1 MLPLHFF
8 KNMSFTGANVA
19 LTLVMFGLAG
29 SFFFLGQFLQSVQG
43 YSPLEAGIRL
53 LPMAAVSFVAAV
65 ASAQIARYL
74 GTKITVAL
82 GILIGAG
89 GFLFFYFISAVDV
102 SYGMFVV
109 PMCITALGIGL
120 VMAPATNSIMG
131 SIPVDQSGVGSA
143 LNNTTRQIGAAL
155 GVAVLGTVLNSVY
168 LSNID
173 AVQWPVQ
180 VPAQAVEAIRDSI
193 QGAHIVAQ
201 QVPSPQLSQMI
212 VQKSNEAFTLGSQQA
227 LLVGAIILFVS
238 AILTLFILPQK
249 VRPYS
254 E

>member
-1 MLPLHFF
+1 
-8 KNMSFTGANVA
+8 
-19 LTLVMFGLAG
+19 
-29 SFFFLGQFLQSVQG
+29 
-43 YSPLEAGIRL
+43 
-53 LPMAAVSFVAAV
+53 
-65 ASAQIARYL
+65 
-74 GTKITVAL
+74 
-82 GILIGAG
+82 
-89 GFLFFYFISAVDV
+89 
-102 SYGMFVV
+102 
-109 PMCITALGIGL
+109 
-120 VMAPATNSIMG
+120 MAPATNSIMG

-173 AVQWPVQ
+173 AVQWPLQ
-180 VPAQAVEAIRDSI
+180 LPAQAVEVIRDSI

-227 LLVGAIILFVS
+227 LLVGAIIMFVS

-249 VRPYS
+249 VKPYS